1 MTLDEVKP
9 ETARMISAHAK
20 ARGLSVDE
28 YLTSLLPERKNGG
41 EKPLYETASPDELA
55 NAIIEWASSHDLNT
69 PVVLDDSREAIY
81 DDDGR

>member
-1 MTLDEVKP
+1 MALEEIKP
-9 ETARMISAHAK
+9 ETAQILAAQAK

-28 YLTSLLPERKNGG
+28 YLRTLLPETQTG
-41 EKPLYETASPDELA
+41 EQRPLYETASPDELA
-55 NAIIEWASSHDLNT
+55 DAIIEWAKSHDPNT